1 MAEICFSKAIMTFV
15 VAIVL
20 SVATTVSAQGS
31 EPLLPRHRRPELRS
45 PCRSPGWT
53 LKHLESRL
61 NSTVLVGPRHLE
73 VAWSV
78 GPALRP
84 WEAGLA
90 GLSWT
95 TRSLVEREVL
105 HEMMGSTSSPRGGEF
120 LPLSCLHERD
130 GMHEADVARVHL
142 ATLRW

>member
-45 PCRSPGWT
+45 PC
-53 LKHLESRL
+53 RL